1 MKSLSGLRSA
11 KGVKVAAKKPR
22 KYKNVGGGLG
32 SKSSSSKSSSSSSK
46 SNSASQISKEE
57 NILFNIGS
65 GFSYLILNYGKLF
78 EKEARI
84 NKFMVIDLLRFT
96 KKQTGLIK
104 KKIDKVFVKIKT
116 STSIYIDDTSYGA
129 YRRKHD
135 KLITQLEGI
144 TDSFIEQY
152 KDIAQKNVVLYSPDL
167 RNIFVILFEILKGFF
182 EYIQKEVKIYGGI
195 SSEDIGYVDGYI
207 KDEVKECYYELL
219 EYNIYDI
226 REFIKEEKSG
236 TFKNFYASVLRERER
251 ENVRR
256 FYSIGK

>member
-1 MKSLSGLRSA
+1 MKSLSGLRFA
-11 KGVKVAAKKPR
+11 KGVKVAAKNPR
-22 KYKNVGGGLG
+22 KYKNVGGVG
-32 SKSSSSKSSSSSSK
+32 SKSSSSKSSSSSSSK

-65 GFSYLILNYGKLF
+65 AFSYLILNYGKLF

-116 STSIYIDDTSYGA
+116 STLIYIDDTSYDVF
-129 YRRKHD
+129 RKKHD
-135 KLITQLEGI
+135 KLITQLEEI

-152 KDIAQKNVVLYSPDL
+152 KDIAQKRVVLYSPDL
-167 RNIFVILFEILKGFF
+167 RNIFVILFEILRKFF

-195 SSEDIGYVDGYI
+195 SKEDMRYVDGYI
-207 KDEVKECYYELL
+207 KDEVKTCHDELL

-226 REFIKEEKSG
+226 MEFIKQEKSG